1 MTAQTP
7 TAQTPTAPRTGLARA
22 ITDGLLVGWRNLKRI
37 PRIPELAIFAI
48 LQSIMFVLLFVFVFG
63 GAINVPSGDYTSFL
77 MPGIFAQ
84 TIVFAA
90 ATTAIGMTDDVN
102 KGIIDRFRSLPM
114 SRSAVLT
121 GRTFSDVIY
130 NAGILVVLMATG
142 FVVGWRV
149 ESIPSLVAGFALLLF
164 FAYGMTW
171 LGVWLGLNVPT
182 VEVGQQVIFTVL
194 FPITFISN
202 VFVPLES
209 LPDWLRPFAEWNPTS
224 TLTAALREMWG
235 NALPQASDSLASTEP
250 ALVTIVW
257 VLVIIAIFAPLGVR
271 RYRSMS
277 R

>member
-1 MTAQTP
+1 MTAVT
-7 TAQTPTAPRTGLARA
+7 TSAPRGGIRQSL
-22 ITDGLLVGWRNLKRI
+22 TDALLVAWRNLKRI

-48 LQSIMFVLLFVFVFG
+48 IQSIIFVVLFAFVFG
-63 GAINVPSGDYTSFL
+63 GAIRIPGGGDYIPFL

-84 TIVFAA
+84 TIVFAS

-121 GRTFSDVIY
+121 GRTFSDVVY
-130 NAGILVVLMATG
+130 NAGILVVLMVTG
-142 FVVGWRV
+142 FVIGWRV
-149 ESIPSLVAGFALLLF
+149 ESLPSLAAGFALLLF
-164 FAYGMTW
+164 FAYGMAW

-194 FPITFISN
+194 FPLTFISN
-202 VFVPLES
+202 AFVPAS
-209 LPDWLRPFAEWNPTS
+209 TLPTWLQPIAEWNPTS
-224 TLTAALREMWG
+224 TLTASLRELWG
-235 NALPQASDSLASTEP
+235 NPGQEVSGSLASQEP
-250 ALVTIVW
+250 VLVTILW
-257 VLVIIAIFAPLGVR
+257 VIGFIAVFGPLGTR

>member
-1 MTAQTP
+1 MTAT
-7 TAQTPTAPRTGLARA
+7 TAQVPNGGAGKA
-22 ITDGLLVGWRNLKRI
+22 IRDGLLVGWRNLKRI

-48 LQSIMFVLLFVFVFG
+48 LQSIMFVLLFAFVFG
-63 GAINVPSGDYTSFL
+63 GAIPIPGGGDYKAFL

-114 SRSAVLT
+114 ARSAVLT

-130 NAGILVVLMATG
+130 NAGILVVLMLTG
-142 FVVGWRV
+142 FAVGWRV
-149 ESIPSLVAGFALLLF
+149 DTGIPSLIAGFGLLLV
-164 FAYGMTW
+164 FAYAMAW

-182 VEVGQQVIFTVL
+182 VEVGQQVIFTTL

-202 VFVPLES
+202 VFVPPQA
-209 LPDWLRPFAEWNPTS
+209 LPSWLQPVAEWNPTS

-235 NALPQASDSLASTEP
+235 NPNPAASTSLAAQEP
-250 ALVTIVW
+250 VLVTLAW
-257 VLVIIAIFAPLGVR
+257 VVVIIAIFGPLGVR

>member
-1 MTAQTP
+1 MTAP
-7 TAQTPTAPRTGLARA
+7 TTTAAPSGGVGRA

-63 GAINVPSGDYTSFL
+63 GAIDVPGRDYTSFL

-142 FVVGWRV
+142 FVVGWEV
-149 ESIPSLVAGFALLLF
+149 ESIPSLIAGFALLLF
-164 FAYGMTW
+164 FAYGMAW
-171 LGVWLGLNVPT
+171 LGVWLGLMVPT
-182 VEVGQQVIFTVL
+182 VEVAQQVIFTVL

-202 VFVPLES
+202 VFVPGNT
-209 LPDWLRPFAEWNPTS
+209 LPSWLQPIAEWNPTS

-235 NALPQASDSLASTEP
+235 NPNPPVSTSLASTEP
-250 ALVTIVW
+250 ALVTIIW
-257 VLVIIAIFAPLGVR
+257 VIVFIVVFAPLGTR